1 MVVLCQ
7 IWPTPVAISCP
18 HIGWGTPV
26 AYAASHREVAL
37 EGEGDNS
44 PFATVLMR
52 QIAMPGIEINKL
64 FRLVHDVSAAPA
76 PTTSRERVNCS
87 TFR

>member
-1 MVVLCQ
+1 
-7 IWPTPVAISCP
+7 
-18 HIGWGTPV
+18 
-26 AYAASHREVAL
+26 
-37 EGEGDNS
+37 
-44 PFATVLMR
+44 MR